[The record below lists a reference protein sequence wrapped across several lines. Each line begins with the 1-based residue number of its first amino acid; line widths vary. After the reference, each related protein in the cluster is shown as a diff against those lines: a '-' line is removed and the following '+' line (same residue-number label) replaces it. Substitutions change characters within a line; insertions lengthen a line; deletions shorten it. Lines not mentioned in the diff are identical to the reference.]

1 MLSTPV
7 ATWLV
12 RAAGAYLLL
21 GLLFAL
27 PFAARWVNRLDEV
40 AAHGTPGF
48 RGLIV
53 PGSMLLW
60 PVLLLRLFRRRA
72 A

>member
-1 MLSTPV
+1 MLSTSI

-27 PFAARWVNRLDEV
+27 PFSARWVNRLDEV

-53 PGSMLLW
+53 PGSVLLW
-60 PVLLLRLFRRRA
+60 PVLLLRLLRKGTA
-72 A
+72 

>member
-1 MLSTPV
+1 MLSILV

-12 RAAGAYLLL
+12 RATGAYLLI
-21 GLLFAL
+21 GTCFAL
-27 PFAARWVNRLDEV
+27 PFAARWVNGLDEV

-53 PGSMLLW
+53 PGTILLW
-60 PVLLLRLFRRRA
+60 PVLLLRVLRRSA
-72 A
+72 T